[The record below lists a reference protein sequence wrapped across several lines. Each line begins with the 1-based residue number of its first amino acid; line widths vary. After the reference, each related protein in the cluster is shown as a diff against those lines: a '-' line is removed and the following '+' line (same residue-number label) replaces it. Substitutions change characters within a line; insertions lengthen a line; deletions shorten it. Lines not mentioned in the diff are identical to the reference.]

1 MWVRHCTELSN
12 GGWCIC
18 HQVSN
23 VWVLGW
29 AWNLECGI
37 LHWLYKLCTG
47 ICIGYGH
54 IGTVGLPGICASV
67 SLFGWVWGGG
77 EVVLHCPMSSCSMS
91 YICKTIPPKEI
102 CPSQKQMQGKYIRFC
117 FMEQEICTLG
127 CQFDAMVVVAQMWC
141 CHTWCNGAAC
151 TCLPT
156 WQLIGL

>member
-1 MWVRHCTELSN
+1 M
-12 GGWCIC
+12 
-18 HQVSN
+18 
-23 VWVLGW
+23 
-29 AWNLECGI
+29 AF
-37 LHWLYKLCTG
+37 CTG
-47 ICIGYGH
+47 
-54 IGTVGLPGICASV
+54 CASCAQEFALDMTTLV
-67 SLFGWVWGGG
+67 LWACQGFVHQWAFLGGCGGGG

-91 YICKTIPPKEI
+91 YICKSIPPKEI